1 MPLAKVNIAPGFD
14 KQSTPA
20 DAEGRWVDGDNVRF
34 RYGEPE
40 KIGGWSA
47 LVNQK
52 LVGAARAQHVW
63 ANTDGRK
70 YAAIGTDKVLII
82 YFDGAF
88 YDITPLDTDNF
99 STGAN
104 ITTSNSS
111 ATVTITTTAAHNL
124 EVGDIVTFANA
135 GSFTTANTVYT
146 DADFDD
152 KLFEIQS
159 VPTITTFTIT
169 MPSAE
174 TKSGVS
180 GDGTLDVRP
189 YVTVGPLIQTSGYGW
204 GTYLFGGRTIASTT
218 TTINNGGA
226 MLVGASSVVLTS
238 TASLPLTNGKLRIGS
253 EDMSYT
259 TNTPGTNTISGITRG
274 INGTTPAE
282 HANGSTVTDI
292 TDFIGWGDA
301 STSST
306 VTIDPGNWSLDNF
319 GNILIATVHNGET
332 FTWDASLT
340 NALQTRATIG
350 SGMPTKSVMT
360 IVSDRDRHLFHL
372 GTETTIGT
380 ATTQDKMFIR
390 FSDQESTSDYDP
402 TSTNTAGTFRL
413 DDGTQIIG
421 AFKGKDYILV
431 LTDTAAYEM
440 QFVGPPFTFSIRK
453 VGSNNGLLGQHAGVF
468 ANGAV
473 YWMGKT
479 GGFYVYDGTVKSIP
493 CLVEDFVFTTTGNNP
508 GINYNSGQIIY
519 GGINELY
526 SEINWFYPTAASDQI
541 DRVVTYNFAEN
552 VWTTGTLDR
561 TTWAGSTVF
570 EQPYA
575 TDFNSSDAPTFPV
588 VSGVSNGATIY
599 YEHEAGINQTNGDGT
614 QTAIT
619 SFIKSGEFDL
629 NGRQGVPG
637 DGEFLMSVK
646 RFLPDFKRISGNA
659 KVTIFLNEF
668 PQGTTASSSPL
679 GPFTVSSSTSKI
691 DTRARARLAAVQIEN
706 ENVDES
712 WRYGTFRFDVRVD
725 GRR

>member
-14 KQSTPA
+14 KQSTPS

-40 KIGGWSA
+40 KIGGWQA
-47 LVNQK
+47 LVNK
-52 LVGAARAQHVW
+52 ELVGAARAQHVW
-63 ANTDGRK
+63 ANTAGKR
-70 YAAIGTDKVLII
+70 YAAIGTNKVLII

-88 YDITPLDTDNF
+88 YDITPLDTDNY

-104 ITTSNSS
+104 ITTTNGS
-111 ATVTITTTAAHNL
+111 ATVTITTSSPHNL
-124 EVGDIVTFANA
+124 DVGDIITFANA
-135 GSFTTANTVYT
+135 GSFGSDTNYTAT
-146 DADFDD
+146 DFDD
-152 KLFEIQS
+152 KLFEVQT
-159 VPTITTFTIT
+159 VPSTTTFTIT

-174 TKSGVS
+174 TGA
-180 GDGTLDVRP
+180 GETNDGTLDVRP
-189 YVTVGPLIQTSGYGW
+189 YVAVGPLTQSAGFGW
-204 GTYLFGGRTIASTT
+204 GTYFFGGRPVAQITT
-218 TTINNGGA
+218 TMNNGGN
-226 MLVGASSVVLTS
+226 MLVGATSVVLTDS
-238 TASLPLTNGKLRIGS
+238 SIFPASGKIRIGS
-253 EDMSYT
+253 EDMEYT
-259 TNTPGTNTISGITRG
+259 TNTTATNTISGITRG
-274 INGTTPAE
+274 INGTSAAE
-282 HANGSTVTDI
+282 HTDGSTVTDI
-292 TDFIGWGDA
+292 TEYTGWGDA
-301 STSST
+301 SSTSS
-306 VTIDPGNWSLDNF
+306 VTIEPANWSLDNF

-332 FTWDASLT
+332 FTWDASLS

-372 GTETTIGT
+372 GT
-380 ATTQDKMFIR
+380 QDKMFIR
-390 FSDQESTSDYDP
+390 FSNQESTSVYEP

-413 DDGTQIIG
+413 DDGTRIVG

-453 VGSNNGLLGQHAGVF
+453 VGSNNGLMGQHAGVF

-473 YWMGKT
+473 FWMGKT
-479 GGFYVYDGTVKSIP
+479 GGFYMYDGTVKSLP
-493 CLVEDFVFTTTGNNP
+493 CLVEDFVFTTDGNNP
-508 GINYNSGQIIY
+508 GINYDSGQLVY

-526 SEINWFYPTAASDQI
+526 SEINWFYPTSSSEVVN
-541 DRVVTYNFAEN
+541 RVVTYNFDEG

-561 TTWAGSTVF
+561 STWVGSTVY

-575 TDFNSSDAPTFPV
+575 TDYNASNTPTFPV
-588 VSGVSNGATIY
+588 VSGVSNGASIY
-599 YEHEAGINQTNGDGT
+599 YAHEVGVNQQNGDGT

-637 DGEFLMSVK
+637 DGEFLMSMS
-646 RFLPDFKRISGNA
+646 RFVPDFKRISGNA
-659 KVTIFLNEF
+659 KVTIFLNSF
-668 PQGTTASSSPL
+668 PQTTQTSSPL
-679 GPFTVSSSTSKI
+679 GPFTVNSTTTKVN
-691 DTRARARLAAVQIEN
+691 TRARARFAAVQIEN
-706 ENVDES
+706 ENLDES

>member
-14 KQSTPA
+14 KQSTPS

-40 KIGGWSA
+40 KIGGWEA
-47 LVNQK
+47 LVDNK
-52 LVGAARAQHVW
+52 IVGAARGQHVW
-63 ANTDGRK
+63 ANTEGKK

-104 ITTSNSS
+104 ITTTNGS
-111 ATVTITTTAAHNL
+111 ATVTITTSGAHNL
-124 EVGDIVTFANA
+124 AVGDIITFANA
-135 GSFTTANTVYT
+135 GSFTGANTDYT
-146 DADFDD
+146 ASDFDD
-152 KLFEIQS
+152 KLFEVQS
-159 VPTITTFTIT
+159 VPTVLTFTIT
-169 MPSAE
+169 MPSSE
-174 TKSGVS
+174 SKSGVTN
-180 GDGTLDVRP
+180 DGTLDVRP
-189 YVTVGPLIQTSGYGW
+189 YVVVGPLVQSAGYGW
-204 GTYLFGGRTIASTT
+204 GTYLWGGRTVAQVTT
-218 TTINNGGA
+218 TVNNGGP

-238 TASLPLTNGKLRIGS
+238 TASFPSAGKIRIGS
-253 EDMSYT
+253 EDMEYT
-259 TNTPGTNTISGITRG
+259 GNNTSSNTLSGITRG
-274 INGTTPAE
+274 LNSTTPAE

-292 TDFIGWGDA
+292 TDYIGWGDA

-306 VTIDPGNWSLDNF
+306 VSIDPGNWSLDNF

-340 NALQTRATIG
+340 NALSTRATIG
-350 SGMPTKSVMT
+350 TGMPTKSVMT

-372 GTETTIGT
+372 GTETTIGSP
-380 ATTQDKMFIR
+380 TTQDKMFIR
-390 FSDQESTSDYDP
+390 FSDQESTSDYAP

-479 GGFYVYDGTVKSIP
+479 GGFYVYDGTVKSLP
-493 CLVEDFVFTTTGNNP
+493 CLVEDFVFTTDGKNP
-508 GINYNSGQIIY
+508 GINYDSGQIVFA
-519 GGINELY
+519 GINELY
-526 SEINWFYPTAASDQI
+526 SEINWFYPTSGSSQV
-541 DRVVTYNFAEN
+541 DRVVTYNYDEN

-561 TTWAGSTVF
+561 TTWVGSTVY
-570 EQPYA
+570 EVPYA
-575 TDFNSSDAPTFPV
+575 TDYNASDTPTFPT

-599 YEHEAGINQTNGDGT
+599 YAHEIGINQANGDGT

-637 DGEFLMSVK
+637 DGEFLMSIK

-659 KVTIFLNEF
+659 KVTIFLNSF
-668 PQGTTASSSPL
+668 PQGTTAASSPL

-706 ENVDES
+706 ESLDES

>member
-47 LVNQK
+47 LVNNK

-63 ANTDGRK
+63 ANTEGKK

-104 ITTSNSS
+104 ITTTNGS
-111 ATVTITTTAAHNL
+111 ATVTITTTGAHNL
-124 EVGDIVTFANA
+124 AVGDIITFANA
-135 GSFTTANTVYT
+135 GGFTSADT
-146 DADFDD
+146 DYVVTDFDD
-152 KLFEIQS
+152 KLFEVKS
-159 VPTITTFTIT
+159 VPTVLTFTIT
-169 MPSAE
+169 MPSSE
-174 TKSGVS
+174 SKSGVTN
-180 GDGTLDVRP
+180 DGTLDVRP
-189 YVTVGPLIQTSGYGW
+189 YVVVGPLVQSAGYGW
-204 GTYLFGGRTIASTT
+204 GTYLWGGRTVAQVTT
-218 TTINNGGA
+218 TVNNGGP
-226 MLVGASSVVLTS
+226 MLTGASSVVLTS
-238 TASLPLTNGKLRIGS
+238 TASFPSSGKIRIGS
-253 EDMSYT
+253 EDMEYT
-259 TNTPGTNTISGITRG
+259 SNNTSSNTLSGISRG
-274 INGTTPAE
+274 INSTTVAE

-292 TDFIGWGDA
+292 TDYIGWGDA

-306 VTIDPGNWSLDNF
+306 VSIDPGNWSLDNC

-340 NALQTRATIG
+340 NALSTRATIG
-350 SGMPTKSVMT
+350 TGMPTKSVMT

-372 GTETTIGT
+372 GTETTIGSP
-380 ATTQDKMFIR
+380 TTQDKMFIR
-390 FSDQESTSDYDP
+390 FSDQESTSDYAP

-479 GGFYVYDGTVKSIP
+479 GGFYVYDGTVKSLP
-493 CLVEDFVFTTTGNNP
+493 CLVEDFVFTTDGNNP
-508 GINYNSGQIIY
+508 GINYDSGQIVFA
-519 GGINELY
+519 GINELY
-526 SEINWFYPTAASDQI
+526 SEINWFYPTSGSSQV
-541 DRVVTYNFAEN
+541 DRVVTYNYDEN

-561 TTWAGSTVF
+561 TTWVGSTVY
-570 EQPYA
+570 EVPYA
-575 TDFNSSDAPTFPV
+575 TDYNLSDTPTFPN

-599 YEHEAGINQTNGDGT
+599 YAHEVGINQANGDGT

-637 DGEFLMSVK
+637 DGEFLMSIK

-659 KVTIFLNEF
+659 KVTIFLNSF
-668 PQGTTASSSPL
+668 PQGTTAASSPL

-706 ENVDES
+706 ESLDES

>member
-1 MPLAKVNIAPGFD
+1 MTLAKVKIAPGFD
-14 KQSTPA
+14 KQSTPS

-47 LVNQK
+47 LVNK
-52 LVGAARAQHVW
+52 ELVGAARAQHVW
-63 ANTDGRK
+63 ANTDGKR
-70 YAAIGTDKVLII
+70 YAAIGTNKVLVI

-88 YDITPLDTDNF
+88 YDITPLDQDNF
-99 STGAN
+99 STGAD
-104 ITTSNSS
+104 ISTTNGS
-111 ATVTITTTAAHNL
+111 ATVTITTTGAHNL
-124 EVGDIVTFANA
+124 LVGDIVTFANA
-135 GSFTTANTVYT
+135 GSFTTANTNYVPS
-146 DADFDD
+146 DFDD
-152 KLFEIQS
+152 KLFEVQS
-159 VPTITTFTIT
+159 VPSISTFTIT
-169 MPSAE
+169 MPATE
-174 TKSGVS
+174 IKSGVTN
-180 GDGTLDVRP
+180 DGTLDVRP
-189 YVTVGPLIQTSGYGW
+189 YVTVGPIVQTSGYGW
-204 GTYLFGGRTIASTT
+204 GTYLWGGRTVAQTT
-218 TTINNGGA
+218 TTMNNGGTLLA
-226 MLVGASSVVLTS
+226 GTTAQVILTD
-238 TASLPLTNGKLRIGS
+238 ATNFPNSGVIRIGS
-253 EDMSYT
+253 EDIAYASKSS
-259 TNTPGTNTISGITRG
+259 NTLQTLTRAQ
-274 INGTTPAE
+274 NGTTAAD
-282 HANGSTVTDI
+282 HTDGSTVTNI
-292 TDFIGWGDA
+292 TDYIGWGDA
-301 STSST
+301 STTST

-340 NALQTRATIG
+340 NALSTRATIG
-350 SGMPTKSVMT
+350 TGMPTASVMT

-380 ATTQDKMFIR
+380 PTSQDKMFIR
-390 FSDQESTSDYDP
+390 FSNQEQKDVYEP

-431 LTDTAAYEM
+431 LTDTAAYEV

-453 VGSNNGLLGQHAGVF
+453 VGSNNGLLGQHAGMF

-473 YWMGKT
+473 FWMGKT
-479 GGFYVYDGTVKSIP
+479 GGFYVYDGTVKSLP
-493 CLVEDFVFTTTGNNP
+493 CLVEDFVFTSQGNNP
-508 GINYNSGQIIY
+508 GINYSAGQIVF

-526 SEINWFYPTAASDQI
+526 SEINWFYPTSGSEQI
-541 DRVVTYNFAEN
+541 NRVVTYNYDEN

-561 TTWAGSTVF
+561 STWVGSTVYDV
-570 EQPYA
+570 PYA
-575 TDFNSSDAPTFPV
+575 TDYNANNTPTFPV
-588 VSGVSNGATIY
+588 VSGVSNGASIY
-599 YEHEAGINQTNGDGT
+599 YAHEVGINQANGDGT

-629 NGRQGVPG
+629 NGNAGVPG
-637 DGEFLMSVK
+637 DGEFLLSVR

-659 KVTIFLNEF
+659 KVTLFLNSF
-668 PQGTTASSSPL
+668 PQGSTATSSPL
-679 GPFTVSSSTSKI
+679 GPFTVSSSTTKV

>member
-1 MPLAKVNIAPGFD
+1 MPLAKVKIAPGFD

-40 KIGGWSA
+40 KIGGWQA
-47 LVNQK
+47 LVNDK

-63 ANTDGRK
+63 ADTAGKR
-70 YAAIGTDKVLII
+70 YAVIGTDKVLII
-82 YFDGAF
+82 YYEGAF
-88 YDITPLDTDNF
+88 YDISPLETTNF

-104 ITTSNSS
+104 ITTTNGS
-111 ATVTITTTAAHNL
+111 ATVTITTSSGHNL
-124 EVGDIVTFANA
+124 EVGEITTFANA
-135 GSFTTANTVYT
+135 GSFTSANTDYT
-146 DADFDD
+146 AADFDD
-152 KLFEIQS
+152 KLFEVQS
-159 VPTITTFTIT
+159 VPTTTTFTIT

-174 TKSGVS
+174 SKSGVTA
-180 GDGTLDVRP
+180 DGTLDVNP
-189 YVTVGPLIQTSGYGW
+189 YEPVGPLNQTYGFGW
-204 GTYLFGGRTIASTT
+204 GTFNFGGRAIAATT
-218 TTINNGGA
+218 TTINNGGV
-226 MLVGASSVVLTS
+226 MLVGASSVTLTS

-259 TNTPGTNTISGITRG
+259 TNTTGTNTISGITRG
-274 INGTTPAE
+274 INGTTAAE

-292 TDFIGWGDA
+292 TTFVGWGDA
-301 STSST
+301 SSSST
-306 VTIDPGNWSLDNF
+306 VTIEPANWSFDNF
-319 GNILIATVHNGET
+319 GNILIATIHNGKT
-332 FTWDASLT
+332 FTWDPASSS
-340 NALQTRATIG
+340 ALQTRATVG

-360 IVSDRDRHLFHL
+360 LVSDRDRHLFHL
-372 GTETTIGT
+372 GTETTIGSSS
-380 ATTQDKMFIR
+380 TQDKMFIR
-390 FSDQESTSDYDP
+390 FSDQESLSDYAP

-413 DDGTQIIG
+413 DDGTRIVG

-453 VGSNNGLLGQHAGVF
+453 VGSNNGLLGQHAGTF

-473 YWMGKT
+473 FWMGKT
-479 GGFYVYDGTVKSIP
+479 GGFYVYDGTVKSLP
-493 CLVEDFVFTTTGNNP
+493 CLVEDFVFTTDGNNP
-508 GINYNSGQIIY
+508 GINFNSGQLVF

-526 SEINWFYPTAASDQI
+526 SEINWFYPSASSSVV
-541 DRVVTYNFAEN
+541 DRVVTYNFDEG

-561 TTWAGSTVF
+561 TTWVGSTVY

-575 TDFNSSDAPTFPV
+575 TDYNASDAPTFPV

-599 YEHEAGINQTNGDGT
+599 YEHEIGVNQANGDGT
-614 QTAIT
+614 TTAIP

-629 NGRQGVPG
+629 NGNAGVPG
-637 DGEFLMSVK
+637 DGEFLMSIK

-659 KVTIFLNEF
+659 KITIFLNEF
-668 PQGTTASSSPL
+668 PQGTSAASSPL
-679 GPFTVSSSTSKI
+679 GPFTISSSTSKV

-706 ENVDES
+706 ENLNES
-712 WRYGTFRFDVRVD
+712 WRYGTFRFDVRPD

>member
-508 GINYNSGQIIY
+508 GINFNSGQIIY

-526 SEINWFYPTAASDQI
+526 SEINWFYPTATSDQI
-541 DRVVTYNFAEN
+541 DRVVTYNFAED

>member
-47 LVNQK
+47 LVNNK

-63 ANTDGRK
+63 ANTEGKK

-104 ITTSNSS
+104 ITTTNGS
-111 ATVTITTTAAHNL
+111 ATVTITTTGAHNL
-124 EVGDIVTFANA
+124 AVGDIITFANA
-135 GSFTTANTVYT
+135 GGFTSADT
-146 DADFDD
+146 DYVVTDFDD
-152 KLFEIQS
+152 KLFEVKS
-159 VPTITTFTIT
+159 VPTVLTFTIT
-169 MPSAE
+169 MPSSE
-174 TKSGVS
+174 SKSGVTN
-180 GDGTLDVRP
+180 DGTLDVRP
-189 YVTVGPLIQTSGYGW
+189 YVVVGPLVQSAGYGW
-204 GTYLFGGRTIASTT
+204 GTYLWGGRTVAQVTT
-218 TTINNGGA
+218 TVNNGGP
-226 MLVGASSVVLTS
+226 MLTGASSVVLTS
-238 TASLPLTNGKLRIGS
+238 TASFPSSGKIRIGS
-253 EDMSYT
+253 EDMEYT
-259 TNTPGTNTISGITRG
+259 SNNTSSNTLSGISRG
-274 INGTTPAE
+274 INSTTVAE

-292 TDFIGWGDA
+292 TDYIGWGDA

-306 VTIDPGNWSLDNF
+306 VSIDPGNWSLDNF

-340 NALQTRATIG
+340 NALSTRATIG
-350 SGMPTKSVMT
+350 TGMPTKSVMT

-372 GTETTIGT
+372 GTETTIGSP
-380 ATTQDKMFIR
+380 TTQDKMFIR
-390 FSDQESTSDYDP
+390 FSDQESTSDYAP

-479 GGFYVYDGTVKSIP
+479 GGFYVYDGTVKSLP
-493 CLVEDFVFTTTGNNP
+493 CLVEDFVFTTDGNNP
-508 GINYNSGQIIY
+508 GINYDSGQIVFA
-519 GGINELY
+519 GINELY
-526 SEINWFYPTAASDQI
+526 SEINWFYPTSGSSQV
-541 DRVVTYNFAEN
+541 DRVVTYNYDEN

-561 TTWAGSTVF
+561 TTWVGSTVY
-570 EQPYA
+570 EVPYA
-575 TDFNSSDAPTFPV
+575 TDYNLSDTPTFPN

-599 YEHEAGINQTNGDGT
+599 YAHEVGINQANGDGT

-637 DGEFLMSVK
+637 DGEFLMSIK

-659 KVTIFLNEF
+659 KVTIFLNSF
-668 PQGTTASSSPL
+668 PQGTTAASSPL

-706 ENVDES
+706 ESLDES

>member
-47 LVNQK
+47 LVNNK

-63 ANTDGRK
+63 ANTEGKK
-70 YAAIGTDKVLII
+70 YAAIGTDKVLIFS
-82 YFDGAF
+82 FDGAF

-104 ITTSNSS
+104 ITTTNGS
-111 ATVTITTTAAHNL
+111 ATVTITTTGAHNL
-124 EVGDIVTFANA
+124 AVGDIITFANA
-135 GSFTTANTVYT
+135 GGFTSADT
-146 DADFDD
+146 DYVVTDFDD
-152 KLFEIQS
+152 KLFEVKS
-159 VPTITTFTIT
+159 VPTVLTFTIT
-169 MPSAE
+169 MPSSE
-174 TKSGVS
+174 SKSGVTN
-180 GDGTLDVRP
+180 DGTLDVRP
-189 YVTVGPLIQTSGYGW
+189 YVVVGPLVQSAGYGW
-204 GTYLFGGRTIASTT
+204 GTYLWGGRTVAQVTT
-218 TTINNGGA
+218 TVNNGGP
-226 MLVGASSVVLTS
+226 MLTGASSVVLTS
-238 TASLPLTNGKLRIGS
+238 TASFPSSGKIRIGS
-253 EDMSYT
+253 EDMEYT
-259 TNTPGTNTISGITRG
+259 SNNTSSNTLSGISRG
-274 INGTTPAE
+274 INSTTVAE

-292 TDFIGWGDA
+292 TDYIGWGDA

-306 VTIDPGNWSLDNF
+306 VSIDPGNWSLDNF

-340 NALQTRATIG
+340 NALSTRATIG
-350 SGMPTKSVMT
+350 TGMPTKSVMT

-372 GTETTIGT
+372 GTETTIGSP
-380 ATTQDKMFIR
+380 TTQDKMFIR
-390 FSDQESTSDYDP
+390 FSDQESTSDYAP

-479 GGFYVYDGTVKSIP
+479 GGFYVYDGTVKSLP
-493 CLVEDFVFTTTGNNP
+493 CLVEDFVFTTDGNNP
-508 GINYNSGQIIY
+508 GINYDSGQIVFA
-519 GGINELY
+519 GINELY
-526 SEINWFYPTAASDQI
+526 SEINWFYPTSGSSQV
-541 DRVVTYNFAEN
+541 DRVVTYNYDEN

-561 TTWAGSTVF
+561 TTWVGSTVY
-570 EQPYA
+570 EVPYA
-575 TDFNSSDAPTFPV
+575 TDYNLSDTPTFPN

-599 YEHEAGINQTNGDGT
+599 YAHEVGINQANGDGT

-637 DGEFLMSVK
+637 DGEFLMSIK

-659 KVTIFLNEF
+659 KVTIFLNSF
-668 PQGTTASSSPL
+668 PQGTTAASSPL

-706 ENVDES
+706 ESLDES

>member
-14 KQSTPA
+14 KQSTPS

-40 KIGGWSA
+40 KIGGWQA
-47 LVNQK
+47 LVNK
-52 LVGAARAQHVW
+52 ELVGAARAQHVW
-63 ANTDGRK
+63 ANTDGKR
-70 YAAIGTDKVLII
+70 YAAIGTDKVLVI

-88 YDITPLDTDNF
+88 YDITPLDTDNY
-99 STGAN
+99 STGSN
-104 ITTSNSS
+104 ITTINGS
-111 ATVTITTTAAHNL
+111 ATVTITTTGPHNL
-124 EVGDIVTFANA
+124 TVGDIITFANA
-135 GSFTTANTVYT
+135 GSFGADTDYTA
-146 DADFDD
+146 ADFDD
-152 KLFEIQS
+152 KLFEVQT

-169 MPSAE
+169 MPTAE
-174 TKSGVS
+174 TGA
-180 GDGTLDVRP
+180 GETNDGTLDVRP
-189 YVTVGPLIQTSGYGW
+189 YVPVGPLNQTVGYGW
-204 GTYLFGGRTIASTT
+204 GTYLFGGRTVAQTT
-218 TTINNGGA
+218 TTMNNAGN
-226 MLVGASSVVLTS
+226 MLVGDTSVILTDSSIFPAS
-238 TASLPLTNGKLRIGS
+238 GKIRIGS
-253 EDMSYT
+253 EDMEYT
-259 TNTPGTNTISGITRG
+259 TNTTGTNTISGITRG
-274 INGTTPAE
+274 INGTTAAE
-282 HANGSTVTDI
+282 HTDGSTVTNI
-292 TDFIGWGDA
+292 TDYIGWGDA

-306 VTIDPGNWSLDNF
+306 VTIDPANWSLDNF
-319 GNILIATVHNGET
+319 GNLLIATIHNGET

-390 FSDQESTSDYDP
+390 FSDQESTSDYAP

-453 VGSNNGLLGQHAGVF
+453 VGSNNGLMGQHAGVF

-479 GGFYVYDGTVKSIP
+479 GGFYVYDGTVKSLP
-493 CLVEDFVFTTTGNNP
+493 CLVEDFVFTTDGNNP
-508 GINYNSGQIIY
+508 GINYDSGQLVY

-526 SEINWFYPTAASDQI
+526 SEINWFYPTSGSDVVN
-541 DRVVTYNFAEN
+541 RVVTYNFDEGA
-552 VWTTGTLDR
+552 WTTGTLDR
-561 TTWAGSTVF
+561 STWVGSTVY

-575 TDFNSSDAPTFPV
+575 TDYNASNTPTFPV
-588 VSGVSNGATIY
+588 VSGVSNGASIY
-599 YEHEAGINQTNGDGT
+599 YAHEIGVNQQNGDGT

-637 DGEFLMSVK
+637 DGEFLMSMS
-646 RFLPDFKRISGNA
+646 RFVPDFKRISGNA
-659 KVTIFLNEF
+659 KVTIFLNSF
-668 PQGTTASSSPL
+668 PQTTQTSSPL
-679 GPFTVSSSTSKI
+679 GPFTVNSTTTKVN
-691 DTRARARLAAVQIEN
+691 TRARARFAAVQIEN
-706 ENVDES
+706 ENLNES

>member
-47 LVNQK
+47 LVNNK
-52 LVGAARAQHVW
+52 IVGAARAQHVW
-63 ANTDGRK
+63 ANTDGKR
-70 YAAIGTDKVLII
+70 YAAIGTDKVLVI

-88 YDITPLDTDNF
+88 YDITPLDTDNY
-99 STGAN
+99 STGSN
-104 ITTSNSS
+104 ITTTNGST
-111 ATVTITTTAAHNL
+111 TVTITTTGSHNL
-124 EVGDIVTFANA
+124 SVGDIITFANA
-135 GSFTTANTVYT
+135 GSFGADTDYTAT
-146 DADFDD
+146 DFDD
-152 KLFEIQS
+152 KLFEVQS
-159 VPTITTFTIT
+159 VPSITTFTIT

-174 TKSGVS
+174 TGSGETN
-180 GDGTLDVRP
+180 DGTLDVRP
-189 YVTVGPLIQTSGYGW
+189 YVPVGPLTQTSGYGW
-204 GTYLFGGRTIASTT
+204 GTYLFGGRTIAQTT
-218 TTINNGGA
+218 TTMNNSGN
-226 MLVGASSVVLTS
+226 MLVGATSVILTDSSNFPS
-238 TASLPLTNGKLRIGS
+238 SGKIRIGS
-253 EDMSYT
+253 EDMEYT
-259 TNTPGTNTISGITRG
+259 ANNTSTNTISGITRG
-274 INGTTPAE
+274 INGTSAAE
-282 HANGSTVTDI
+282 HTDGSTVTNI
-292 TDFIGWGDA
+292 TDYIGWGDA

-306 VTIDPGNWSLDNF
+306 VTIDPANWSLDNY

-372 GTETTIGT
+372 GTETTVGSST
-380 ATTQDKMFIR
+380 SQNKMFIR
-390 FSDQESTSDYDP
+390 FSDQESTSIYEP
-402 TSTNTAGTFRL
+402 TSTNTAGTFQL
-413 DDGTQIIG
+413 DDGTQIVG

-453 VGSNNGLLGQHAGVF
+453 VGSNNGLMGQHAGVF

-479 GGFYVYDGTVKSIP
+479 GGFYVYDGTVKSLP
-493 CLVEDFVFTTTGNNP
+493 CLVEDFVFTTDGNNP
-508 GINYNSGQIIY
+508 GINYNSGQIVF

-526 SEINWFYPTAASDQI
+526 SEINWFYPTANSSQI
-541 DRVVTYNFAEN
+541 NRVVTYNYDEN

-561 TTWAGSTVF
+561 TTWIGSTVY
-570 EQPYA
+570 EVPYA
-575 TDFNSSDAPTFPV
+575 TDFNASDTPTFPT

-599 YEHEAGINQTNGDGT
+599 YAHEVGLNQANGDGT
-614 QTAIT
+614 ETAIT

-637 DGEFLMSVK
+637 DGEFLMSIK
-646 RFLPDFKRISGNA
+646 RFLPDFKRINGNA
-659 KVTIFLNEF
+659 KVTIFLNQF

-691 DTRARARLAAVQIEN
+691 DTRARARLASVQIEN
-706 ENVDES
+706 ENLNES

>member
-47 LVNQK
+47 LVNNK

-63 ANTDGRK
+63 ANTEGKK

-104 ITTSNSS
+104 ITTTNGS
-111 ATVTITTTAAHNL
+111 ATVTITTTGAHNL
-124 EVGDIVTFANA
+124 AVGDIITFANA
-135 GSFTTANTVYT
+135 GGFTSADT
-146 DADFDD
+146 DYLVTDFDD
-152 KLFEIQS
+152 KLFEVKS
-159 VPTITTFTIT
+159 VPTVLTFTIT
-169 MPSAE
+169 MPSSE
-174 TKSGVS
+174 SKSGVTN
-180 GDGTLDVRP
+180 DGTLDVRP
-189 YVTVGPLIQTSGYGW
+189 YVVVGPLVQSAGYGW
-204 GTYLFGGRTIASTT
+204 GTYLWGGRTVAQVTT
-218 TTINNGGA
+218 TVNNGGP
-226 MLVGASSVVLTS
+226 MLTGASSVVLTS
-238 TASLPLTNGKLRIGS
+238 TASFPSSGKIRIGS
-253 EDMSYT
+253 EDMEYT
-259 TNTPGTNTISGITRG
+259 SNNTSSNTLSGISRG
-274 INGTTPAE
+274 INSTTVAE

-292 TDFIGWGDA
+292 TDYIGWGDA

-306 VTIDPGNWSLDNF
+306 VSIDPGNWSLDNF

-340 NALQTRATIG
+340 NALSTRATIG
-350 SGMPTKSVMT
+350 TGMPTKSVMT

-372 GTETTIGT
+372 GTETTIGSP
-380 ATTQDKMFIR
+380 TTQDKMFIR
-390 FSDQESTSDYDP
+390 FSDQESTSDYAP

-479 GGFYVYDGTVKSIP
+479 GGFYVYDGTVKSLP
-493 CLVEDFVFTTTGNNP
+493 CLVEDFVFTTDGNNP
-508 GINYNSGQIIY
+508 GINYDSGQIVFA
-519 GGINELY
+519 GINELY
-526 SEINWFYPTAASDQI
+526 SEINWFYPTSGSSQV
-541 DRVVTYNFAEN
+541 DRVVTYNYDEN

-561 TTWAGSTVF
+561 TTWVGSTVY
-570 EQPYA
+570 EVPYA
-575 TDFNSSDAPTFPV
+575 TDYNLSDTPTFPN

-599 YEHEAGINQTNGDGT
+599 YAHEVGINQANGDGT

-637 DGEFLMSVK
+637 DGEFLMSIK

-659 KVTIFLNEF
+659 KVTIFLNSF
-668 PQGTTASSSPL
+668 PQGTTAASSPL

-706 ENVDES
+706 ESLDES